1 MSFASAFFV
10 HVVFCISSSVL
21 FMARKYSILG
31 IPRFVYP
38 LILNTWAVLSF
49 WLFQTKPLWTFMYKY
64 SIHMCFHF
72 SCVNTVEWNGRI
84 VSMVGFSLKELP
96 DCFPKRLWPL
106 HSSGF
111 PLCYAQLL
119 SLVQVFVISWIEA
132 CQAPLSLEFSRQE
145 YWSGL
150 PFSPR
155 KDLPNSGFK
164 TTFLIS
170 PTLEVDSL
178 PSSH

>member
-1 MSFASAFFV
+1 
-10 HVVFCISSSVL
+10 
-21 FMARKYSILG
+21 
-31 IPRFVYP
+31 
-38 LILNTWAVLSF
+38 
-49 WLFQTKPLWTFMYKY
+49 MYKY

-145 YWSGL
+145 YWRGL
-150 PFSPR
+150 PFPSPG
-155 KDLPNSGFK
+155 DLRDPG
-164 TTFLIS
+164 IEPRS
-170 PTLEVDSL
+170 PALQADSL
-178 PSSH
+178 SFEPQGSPQIYFCYIVSCPDKPPQLVSWRLKRPDVLSEKKRVCHSIYHCLQN

>member
-1 MSFASAFFV
+1 
-10 HVVFCISSSVL
+10 
-21 FMARKYSILG
+21 MARKYSILG

-150 PFSPR
+150 PFSLPGVEPVSVSFISCLVGRFFTTKPPR
-155 KDLPNSGFK
+155 KPWSLDSHCLSSGWAWK
-164 TTFLIS
+164 CLCCG
-170 PTLEVDSL
+170 
-178 PSSH
+178 